1 MPQNKHKS
9 WCGAQHQQATKDAD
23 GPGEEMAKDKK
34 NDQEWTYLGTGTKK
48 DFPTSF
54 DKHIAGRHTGK
65 DAEATPELRKKK
77 GRSKIS
83 PGLQRD
89 WAHTD
94 SREDGPIPIL
104 FQELNPAYFE
114 ERIHS
119 SSARSVIDLC
129 PGSGE
134 ALASICAPIPCM
146 GQLPIPFMGPRTGR
160 RSRVEQQPFSIRCK
174 QPLRVSNH
182 LP

>member
-9 WCGAQHQQATKDAD
+9 RCGAQHQQAT
-23 GPGEEMAKDKK
+23 KDKK

-54 DKHIAGRHTGK
+54 DKHIADRHTGK

-77 GRSKIS
+77 GRNKIS
-83 PGLQRD
+83 PGLQLD

-94 SREDGPIPIL
+94 SRKDGTIPIW

-114 ERIHS
+114 ELIHS

>member
-9 WCGAQHQQATKDAD
+9 WCRAQHQQAT
-23 GPGEEMAKDKK
+23 EDKK

-48 DFPTSF
+48 DSPTSF
-54 DKHIAGRHTGK
+54 EPHIAGRHTGK

-77 GRSKIS
+77 GRNKIS
-83 PGLQRD
+83 PGLQLD
-89 WAHTD
+89 WAHTY
-94 SREDGPIPIL
+94 SREDGTIPIL

-114 ERIHS
+114 ELIHS